1 MFPEGSDPL
10 HRDQRSPASSS
21 VQKGAITMET
31 LSYITVPSPDRTVLP
46 RGSPLS
52 PFPCVYPPHPPGV
65 TPDFLYPGEHPL
77 PAPIVL
83 YVSMPHVSIVL

>member
-52 PFPCVYPPHPPGV
+52 PFLLRV
-65 TPDFLYPGEHPL
+65 
-77 PAPIVL
+77 PAP
-83 YVSMPHVSIVL
+83 SPRSNGRFSISRRAALPGTDCVIC